1 MLSDHE
7 PMSLFGLD
15 IRYFLRAQSSD
26 KVSAL
31 EEAGMKRA
39 HVFNPDDEYQPLQVS
54 TRRSPTCPAP
64 KCFGV
69 PVWEKEAGM

>member
-1 MLSDHE
+1 MLADHV
-7 PMSLFGLD
+7 SFGLD
-15 IRYFLRAQSSD
+15 MRCLLRAQSSD

-54 TRRSPTCPAP
+54 MRRSPTCPAQR
-64 KCFGV
+64 CIGFAV
-69 PVWEKEAGM
+69 LE